1 MTGSVSRPLLASP
14 WFEVER
20 MPGRLL
26 RVVRTDRSFESAEEL
41 DRAHL
46 ELFEVLERLP
56 RDQLGVLVDLR
67 QAPAR
72 NDPEFERLMR
82 AHRPRIFAEFARR
95 AVLVKT
101 AVGKLHVQRH
111 ARADGY
117 ADLVVF
123 TDEPS
128 AMSYASRGE

>member
-1 MTGSVSRPLLASP
+1 MSSASRSLLASP

-128 AMSYASRGE
+128 AMSHAARGE